1 MNPAIE
7 LTLNQAFDFLLHV
20 AVVRPVFLWGA
31 PGIGKTALV
40 NRFAAA
46 VGLEC
51 VALLDSQLAP
61 EDLLGVPKIDG
72 DCSRFFPPANIV
84 RHQPS
89 VLFLDELNA
98 ASHDIQKAFYS
109 LILEQRVG
117 EYRLPPGALVIG
129 AGNRAKDA
137 ALVKPMPS
145 ALINRLAHIHLR
157 AHAREWLAWAVN
169 EGGIH
174 PWVVEYLQLRPDH
187 LWNEPPKHEEP
198 FSTPRSWH
206 ILSDA
211 LHSFGETIGDEML
224 EALVF
229 GLLTPA
235 HAGQFKG
242 FIKQLRQ
249 RHTLAAILKG
259 DARWPAEPVDRDV
272 LYFLIQ
278 SFRAHLRKELPDEEV
293 ASHTEQRQLALRA
306 KNLLRDLA
314 RISVEMA
321 QTWLGKTRTARP
333 CRRGSWLKSH
343 ATCRVWPSAA
353 RRMHEAAQS
362 EGISGATGISAR
374 AGAGRRAATG
384 RHCS

>member
-7 LTLNQAFDFLLHV
+7 LTLTQAFDFLLHV

-40 NRFAAA
+40 NRFAAS

-51 VALLDSQLAP
+51 VALLGSQLAP

-84 RHQPS
+84 RREPF

-117 EYRLPPGALVIG
+117 EYRLPHGAIVIG

-157 AHAREWLAWAVN
+157 AHSREWLAWAVN
-169 EGGIH
+169 EGDIH

-206 ILSDA
+206 MLSDA
-211 LHSFGETIGDEML
+211 LHSFGETVGDEML
-224 EALVF
+224 EALAF

-259 DARWPAEPVDRDV
+259 DARWPAEPADRDI
-272 LYFLIQ
+272 LYFLTQ
-278 SFRAHLRKELPDEEV
+278 SFRAHLRKELPADE
-293 ASHTEQRQLALRA
+293 ASLQSEHRQLAIRA
-306 KNLLRDLA
+306 KTLLRDLA

-321 QTWLGKTRTARP
+321 QTVVGEDENGQTLPAWFLVEVARDLP
-333 CRRGSWLKSH
+333 RLAERRRGN
-343 ATCRVWPSAA
+343 A
-353 RRMHEAAQS
+353 
-362 EGISGATGISAR
+362 
-374 AGAGRRAATG
+374 
-384 RHCS
+384 